1 VPTIDFLRLTV
12 SAVEAP
18 KVTQIFLSEVTIVN
32 LNDRSPVTQLE
43 ITVSVFR
50 LNYAF
55 RLIVEGLMV
64 CTFST
69 GFFLY
74 ELPFRSYKAFK

>member
-1 VPTIDFLRLTV
+1 
-12 SAVEAP
+12 
-18 KVTQIFLSEVTIVN
+18 VN
-32 LNDRSPVTQLE
+32 RNNRSLVTQLQ

-64 CTFST
+64 CTFSW
-69 GFFLY
+69 GFLC
-74 ELPFRSYKAFK
+74 ELPFCHYKAFESPTLFSKFWWRYKHNCQMLFSI